1 MQCELVLSAGPGPRF
16 EEQLVDAKGYA
27 SEASLYYKKS
37 ASSQQ
42 KTLVFRHFARA
53 CEAIRFEVEDLDPR
67 VLQG

>member
-1 MQCELVLSAGPGPRF
+1 M
-16 EEQLVDAKGYA
+16 DAKGYA